1 MLEAAYN
8 FDATMSLVG
17 VTHPSISARAI
28 LAAGHFTYWLQGPIV
43 TAVMVEDR
51 ANRSFDVNTD
61 GLSGNPLHPI
71 FEAWFYPENHSVDV
85 GFTLENI
92 WASSHPANSARHQTF
107 ALALSTGNGV
117 RTTNLTQ
124 ARFTQFAF
132 TRWRRDFWIGGA
144 PAAWKVRFD
153 FNSRYLESTGAY
165 PNWHYEV
172 NPADVAGEVSAFH
185 RLQTEFPQRFT
196 LSGFNSDTGGGIAS
210 EPLAI
215 NQPGEWRYDDWKGL
229 FPSWDALYF
238 FSGDPDLRE
247 EMLTSA
253 DLAGRFPIWYREAD
267 HYAGSGQYF
276 DAPTTGKLDP
286 YGRVISVNARQQF
299 TASLANWQPGCNG
312 ETADNVNTLTSLNY
326 PSAYG
331 EWRTLNTSHI
341 PTFAFMA
348 YTLTGKYAY
357 VEETQM
363 QAADEIAAVAGCFN
377 LKIPYYRQG
386 YLGLADAGG
395 TRNTAWQ
402 FRDMAYAAYI
412 SPDGDPA
419 GPYFKDK
426 LLNNLALQEGGHAI
440 PQDIVD
446 TQDRTVAYEY
456 GKNTWHQSEAS
467 NPSPFGVW
475 YTNPAYAQT
484 SNCGNNVK
492 TGYLKTAYGNF
503 QEHFM
508 MAVLG
513 MIRQYGIA
521 NTKPLLTI
529 FGRRYFHILLDPAV
543 HDPYLVEEYVYPQQM
558 ADGRW
563 VTDWA
568 TFKNAYCVPKT
579 SWEGGSPAV
588 YGAQALGALS
598 YMSDITVDGY
608 SGLDAWKWL
617 KANLPQKP
625 DARWSQ
631 EPVDAKT
638 K

>member
-1 MLEAAYN
+1 
-8 FDATMSLVG
+8 
-17 VTHPSISARAI
+17 
-28 LAAGHFTYWLQGPIV
+28 
-43 TAVMVEDR
+43 
-51 ANRSFDVNTD
+51 
-61 GLSGNPLHPI
+61 
-71 FEAWFYPENHSVDV
+71 
-85 GFTLENI
+85 
-92 WASSHPANSARHQTF
+92 
-107 ALALSTGNGV
+107 
-117 RTTNLTQ
+117 
-124 ARFTQFAF
+124 
-132 TRWRRDFWIGGA
+132 
-144 PAAWKVRFD
+144 
-153 FNSRYLESTGAY
+153 
-165 PNWHYEV
+165 
-172 NPADVAGEVSAFH
+172 
-185 RLQTEFPQRFT
+185 
-196 LSGFNSDTGGGIAS
+196 
-210 EPLAI
+210 
-215 NQPGEWRYDDWKGL
+215 
-229 FPSWDALYF
+229 
-238 FSGDPDLRE
+238 
-247 EMLTSA
+247 
-253 DLAGRFPIWYREAD
+253 
-267 HYAGSGQYF
+267 
-276 DAPTTGKLDP
+276 
-286 YGRVISVNARQQF
+286 
-299 TASLANWQPGCNG
+299 
-312 ETADNVNTLTSLNY
+312 
-326 PSAYG
+326 
-331 EWRTLNTSHI
+331 
-341 PTFAFMA
+341 
-348 YTLTGKYAY
+348 
-357 VEETQM
+357 
-363 QAADEIAAVAGCFN
+363 
-377 LKIPYYRQG
+377 
-386 YLGLADAGG
+386 
-395 TRNTAWQ
+395 
-402 FRDMAYAAYI
+402 MAYAAYI

-563 VTDWA
+563 VADWA